1 MIQIISFIIGSS
13 IGSFLNVV
21 IFRYGGEE
29 GALSGRSR
37 CLHCQHKLSWYEL
50 IPIFSF
56 VWLKGKCAYCKKSI
70 STQYLIVELISGLG
84 FLGLSF
90 LGLSL
95 PIFIWSAILFAIAL
109 SIAIYDIKY
118 LVLPDSFLAVFFVW
132 LVLGN
137 LLFWRDTIVIS
148 VLAGFILAS
157 FFLILF
163 LVSKGKWI
171 GGGDIKL
178 GALLGFWL
186 GWPGIVVMF
195 MITYIS
201 GALIGLTLLFLK
213 KVKKQSQLP
222 FAPFMLIASFIVFL
236 WGQEILNWYINLIL

>member
-13 IGSFLNVV
+13 VGSFLNVV
-21 IFRYGGEE
+21 IFRHGSKE
-29 GALSGRSR
+29 GALSGRSK
-37 CLHCQHKLSWYEL
+37 CLYCQHKLSWYEL

-56 VWLKGKCAYCKKSI
+56 IWLKGECAHCKKSI
-70 STQYLIVELISGLG
+70 SAQYLIVELIGGLG

-90 LGLSL
+90 LGLSS
-95 PIFIWSAILFAIAL
+95 PIFIWSAVLFAIAL

-118 LVLPDSFLAVFFVW
+118 LILPDSFLAVFFVW
-132 LVLGN
+132 LALGN

-186 GWPGIVVMF
+186 SWPSIVIMF
-195 MITYIS
+195 MITYIL
-201 GALIGLTLLFLK
+201 GALTALILLFLK
-213 KVKKQSQLP
+213 KVGRQSQLP
-222 FAPFMLIASFIVFL
+222 FAPFMLIASFIAFL